1 MLKKSLQQCLRTQQS
16 VLESMAQGK
25 ELNDCLFR
33 VFRNLESAVQPYTA
47 KAFLLVKEPKGVFS
61 HIAGATAENCC
72 ELVGHELSR
81 DIANGNLIKLNP
93 KSRIISDLTQPS
105 FSISSYLQQRLL
117 HNGWRS
123 LWVEPIYSSSEQC
136 LGMLVFQTREVYE
149 PDQNGLDLMSAYVGV
164 LRCILEKYQKDFEV
178 KVLNE
183 QLKASLDRLQVYYQ
197 VMPDIGMVINEE
209 GEYVDVY
216 GAHDVL
222 GYKDAES
229 LIGKTIS
236 ENLDTAVAKDIME
249 ATRTAL
255 ESNKP
260 EVFEYEMIVNGEVA
274 IFESRVVP
282 IEQYLKAE
290 PEKRHVVWVARDI
303 TKRRLS
309 EKRIERLAFYD
320 PLTQLPNRRLLMD
333 RLQHTIEHVKRQKT
347 IGALIFE
354 DLDGF
359 KQVNDQFGHDYGD
372 ELLTAVAQRL
382 NESLRDSDTVARF
395 GGDEFVIVL
404 ERFDD
409 NLEDMYNEVM
419 NVSRRVLDCLKPGIT
434 VRGQSFLINASL
446 GISMIYG
453 AHISADTVIH
463 EADQAMYQ
471 AKHTGKGQ
479 ICMFKAS

>member
-1 MLKKSLQQCLRTQQS
+1 MLKKSLQQCLHTQQS

-25 ELNDCLFR
+25 ELEDCLFR

-47 KAFLLVKEPKGVFS
+47 KAFLLIKDPKGVFS

-72 ELVGHELSR
+72 ELVGQELSR
-81 DIANGNLIKLNP
+81 DIANGNLIELNP

-136 LGMLVFQTREVYE
+136 LGMLVFQTREVYT
-149 PDQNGLDLMSAYVGV
+149 PDQNGRDLMSAYVGV
-164 LRCILEKYQKDFEV
+164 LRCLLEKYQKDFEI
-178 KVLNE
+178 KASNE

-197 VMPDIGMVINEE
+197 VMPDIGMVINED

-216 GAHDVL
+216 GAHDVM
-222 GYKDAES
+222 GYQDAEA
-229 LIGKTIS
+229 LIGKPIT
-236 ENLDTAVAKDIME
+236 ENLNTALAKDIMA
-249 ATRTAL
+249 ATKKAL
-255 ESNKP
+255 ESKQP
-260 EVFEYEMIVNGEVA
+260 EIFEYEMMVNGSNS

-282 IEQYLKAE
+282 IDQYLRTA

-303 TKRRLS
+303 TQRRLS
-309 EKRIERLAFYD
+309 EKRIEQLAFYD

-333 RLQHTIEHVKRQKT
+333 RLEHTIEHVKRQKT
-347 IGALIFE
+347 IGALIFV

-372 ELLTAVAQRL
+372 ELLTSVAQRL
-382 NESLRDSDTVARF
+382 SDSLRDTDTVARF

-409 NLEDMYNEVM
+409 NLEDMYTEVM

-453 AHISADTVIH
+453 THINADTIIH

-471 AKHTGKGQ
+471 AKNTGKGQ